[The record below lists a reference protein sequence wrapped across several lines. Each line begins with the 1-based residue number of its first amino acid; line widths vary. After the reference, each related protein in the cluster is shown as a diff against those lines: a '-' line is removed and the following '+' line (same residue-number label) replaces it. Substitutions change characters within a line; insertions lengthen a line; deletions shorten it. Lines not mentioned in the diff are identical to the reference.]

1 MNGWKLVVWGMLP
14 PPLVLTALLVVP
26 MPRVV
31 GRGLLAFARSFLFC
45 PVLGGILLVHL
56 MLLLTAMMMIGE
68 PRRLHSYRKLRPDH
82 VRHTCMYASH
92 AYPGRCVH
100 FK

>member
-14 PPLVLTALLVVP
+14 PPLILTTLLVIP

-56 MLLLTAMMMIGE
+56 MLALTAMMMIGE
-68 PRRLHSYRKLRPDH
+68 AKKLG
-82 VRHTCMYASH
+82 AH
-92 AYPGRCVH
+92 AR
-100 FK
+100 